1 MPKIN
6 STGDLALAIA
16 QLKKKQ
22 DGEIELLQAQLYHT
36 YDNLKPLN
44 LIRNTILQAAVSAD
58 IKYNIL
64 NSSAGLTAGFLIKKL
79 LVGKSTNPVLKIAGN
94 ALMFGV
100 TNLVGRHPGFM
111 IAVKDKFFKMIR
123 YNRHVSS

>member
-1 MPKIN
+1 MQKIK
-6 STGDLALAIA
+6 STGDLSFAIA

-22 DGEIELLQAQLYHT
+22 AGQIELLQAQLYHT
-36 YDNLKPLN
+36 YDSLKPLN
-44 LIRNTILQAAVSAD
+44 LIRNTILQAAGSAD

-64 NSSAGLTAGFLIKKL
+64 NTSAGLTAGFLIKKL

-100 TNLVGRHPGFM
+100 TNLVGKHPGFM

-123 YNRHVSS
+123 YNRAVSS

>member
-1 MPKIN
+1 MQKIN
-6 STGDLALAIA
+6 STGDLSFAIA

-22 DGEIELLQAQLYHT
+22 AGQIELLQAQLYHT
-36 YDNLKPLN
+36 YDSLKPLN
-44 LIRNTILQAAVSAD
+44 LIRNTILQAAGSAD

-64 NSSAGLTAGFLIKKL
+64 NTSAGLTAGFLIKKL

-100 TNLVGRHPGFM
+100 TNLVGKHPGFM

-123 YNRHVSS
+123 YHRAVSS